1 MNSGA
6 DAAGRGGEDLLR
18 LDQQVCFPLY
28 AATNLLQRLY
38 KPLLEP
44 LGLTYAQYLV
54 VLVLSAQAPI
64 SVGELGACLHLD
76 IGTLSPLLKR
86 MERAGCIK
94 RRRDADDKRRVLL
107 TLTSRGCALHDRA
120 RSIPAELAKKAGLKP
135 AQINDLRE
143 QAQRLIK
150 QLDGA
155 LA

>member
-1 MNSGA
+1 M
-6 DAAGRGGEDLLR
+6 
-18 LDQQVCFPLY
+18 FPLY

-94 RRRDADDKRRVLL
+94 RRRDADDKRRARLNCISHLL
-107 TLTSRGCALHDRA
+107 TQIPYGDVAHPPVHLPDRERHDDYTRHPVPPGMFVP
-120 RSIPAELAKKAGLKP
+120 SVF
-135 AQINDLRE
+135 
-143 QAQRLIK
+143 
-150 QLDGA
+150 
-155 LA
+155 